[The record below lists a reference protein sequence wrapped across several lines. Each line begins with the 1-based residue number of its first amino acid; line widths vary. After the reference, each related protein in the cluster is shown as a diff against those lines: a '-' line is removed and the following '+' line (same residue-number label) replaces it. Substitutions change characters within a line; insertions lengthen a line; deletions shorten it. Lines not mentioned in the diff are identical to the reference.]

1 MSQVVVVA
9 TARARKGSE
18 QAARDAFAA
27 LAEQTHA
34 EAGCLA
40 YALHEDPDDPQALVV
55 VERWTSSV
63 ALENHFHQPYVK
75 ALPELA
81 ADLLEGTVEIRR
93 LVPVPTG
100 DPTKGT
106 L

>member
-9 TARARKGSE
+9 TFKLKPGQE
-18 QAARDAFAA
+18 DAARTAFAD
-27 LAEQTHA
+27 LVEKTHD

-40 YALHEDPDDPQALVV
+40 YALHEDPKDPQTLVM
-55 VERWTSSV
+55 VERWTSQV

-75 ALPELA
+75 DLLARADDFLA
-81 ADLLEGTVEIRR
+81 APPEIRP
-93 LVPVPTG
+93 LNPIPGG